1 MKHYDFLLQRETEIK
16 RWTDKQTETE
26 TEIERG
32 DLGVGKMAVKF
43 PMKWERNVLEK
54 TGFDL

>member
-1 MKHYDFLLQRETEIK
+1 MKHYDFLFQRETEIK

-26 TEIERG
+26 TERG